1 MKNNNDII
9 NILVD
14 LYNDYAV
21 ELAEELNPFR
31 EKLEQVIDT
40 EYNGDLYRFI
50 EQNLQNSD
58 YYYLTDFVKK
68 LYYADDVLAI

>member
-1 MKNNNDII
+1 MDNYNDTLST
-9 NILVD
+9 LVD

-21 ELAEELNPFR
+21 ELAEELNPYR
-31 EKLEQVIDT
+31 EKLEHVVDT